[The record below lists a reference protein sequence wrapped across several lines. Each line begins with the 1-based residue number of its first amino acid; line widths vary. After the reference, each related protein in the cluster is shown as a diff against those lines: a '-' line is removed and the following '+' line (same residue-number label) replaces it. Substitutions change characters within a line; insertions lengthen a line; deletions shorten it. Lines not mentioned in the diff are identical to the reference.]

1 MGADEVG
8 FEGPAG
14 GGGGEVAEEDVD
26 EEGALE
32 GGFLDAQIGDPFA
45 VVARGEG
52 FGSRGD
58 VGGWGGI
65 GRDAG
70 GDGGGEGGVACCGG
84 GGGGEDG
91 EGGVVCGV
99 GGVDGSAGGALVV
112 SGVDAALLGKVLAGR
127 RAVECVHSCLGG
139 GGGSVAGFWVVVAE
153 GGGVAGGIRGPE
165 VAVAVFAERFERGVL
180 VDCLAGLENC
190 VAEVDRLAVHP
201 AIGVDGLPDGEEAVN
216 VGVVQPKD
224 RVKGRVVDL

>member
-26 EEGALE
+26 EEGGLE
-32 GGFLDAQIGDPFA
+32 GGFLDAQVGDPFP
-45 VVARGEG
+45 VVACGEG
-52 FGSRGD
+52 FWGCGD
-58 VGGWGGI
+58 GGGG
-65 GRDAG
+65 GGEGGDAG
-70 GDGGGEGGVACCGG
+70 GDGGGEGGVGWVGG

-91 EGGVVCGV
+91 EGGVVCGAGV
-99 GGVDGSAGGALVV
+99 GDGMAGGVLVV

-139 GGGSVAGFWVVVAE
+139 GGGSVAGFGVVVAE
-153 GGGVAGGIRGPE
+153 GGGVAGGVRGPE
-165 VAVAVFAERFERGVL
+165 VAVAIFAERFERGVL
-180 VDCLAGLENC
+180 VDCLAGLENY

-201 AIGVDGLPDGEEAVN
+201 AVGVDGLPDGEEAVN

-224 RVKGRVVDL
+224 GVEGRVVNL